1 MGKLATFS
9 VGGKPPFSV
18 YLSDHFLKFVTSI
31 HIHPSEMETA
41 VESNGAEKA
50 KGVAPVQVEAVKEVK
65 QEEVE
70 TERSKVASSGKSTT
84 PAKSVPAKTA
94 PSRRSREGERARSR
108 DRQSER
114 ERQRRGERSRGGDS
128 KGSGYKPRTR
138 PECRVKR
145 RKVLKGCSNSM
156 LFGSSIRTL
165 TSRETG
171 VVV

>member
-1 MGKLATFS
+1 MKKSLAQETIT
-9 VGGKPPFSV
+9 VRQVPCW
-18 YLSDHFLKFVTSI
+18 LLFLITRL
-31 HIHPSEMETA
+31 EQL
-41 VESNGAEKA
+41 GDLDRA

-65 QEEVE
+65 QEEVK
-70 TERSKVASSGKSTT
+70 TERSKAASSGKSTT

-138 PECRVKR
+138 PECRVYI
-145 RKVLKGCSNSM
+145 SNIPFDLRWQEVKD
-156 LFGSSIRTL
+156 LFRSEG
-165 TSRETG
+165 
-171 VVV
+171 